1 MKEYITMQRTLK
13 KTPLVLPLLF
23 LLLTFGL
30 AACGASSATS
40 SASLATAT
48 PNVPANEVDMNSYQ
62 FLQKSRT
69 IRAGDHIHFVVE
81 QGAEPHLLCLGQ
93 DRNCDASATD
103 PKDLTGQGLVLNP
116 GESHDVQ
123 FDKVGTYQI
132 TCTFHPSMHLVVTV
146 R

>member
-1 MKEYITMQRTLK
+1 MQRTLK
-13 KTPLVLPLLF
+13 KTLKKTPLILPLLF
-23 LLLTFGL
+23 LLLTLGL
-30 AACGASSATS
+30 AACGDSSATS
-40 SASLATAT
+40 SASVATAT
-48 PNVPANEVDMNSYQ
+48 PNVPYNEVDMNSYQ

-69 IRAGDHIHFVVE
+69 ITAGDHIHFVVE

-93 DRNCDASATD
+93 DRTCDASATD
-103 PKDLTGQGLVLNP
+103 PKELTGEGLVLNP